1 MEHGCLS
8 PFYILGNSHQDCSL
22 CNAAARTPVPI
33 SVGPGDAHMKKV
45 QAEQDGRLDARCDG
59 WPTCCVPCSPPP
71 SSRLTPEQCGSERH
85 GSRHALFFKN
95 KHLLHAP
102 SLAGCKVTLGSLTA
116 WGQRLN
122 PQAVQGITAYTS
134 FLKPLEEKKKQTLER
149 RLSVYPKAS
158 ADTPQQQ
165 GTCVHAH
172 GNPGGSDVDAVLSPS
187 SMSSSSTGF
196 SLESRAVCSC
206 PLFCLL

>member
-33 SVGPGDAHMKKV
+33 SVGPGDAHVKKV

-122 PQAVQGITAYTS
+122 PQAVQGLTAYTS
-134 FLKPLEEKKKQTLER
+134 FLKPLEEKKNKHLRGGCLFT
-149 RLSVYPKAS
+149 PKLQR
-158 ADTPQQQ
+158 TR
-165 GTCVHAH
+165 
-172 GNPGGSDVDAVLSPS
+172 PS
-187 SMSSSSTGF
+187 SRSSSSTGF